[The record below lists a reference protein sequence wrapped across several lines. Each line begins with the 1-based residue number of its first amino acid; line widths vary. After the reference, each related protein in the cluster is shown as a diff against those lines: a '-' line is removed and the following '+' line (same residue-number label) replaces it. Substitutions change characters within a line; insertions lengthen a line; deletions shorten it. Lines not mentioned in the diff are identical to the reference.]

1 MNEKR
6 WMKEEKMSMM
16 MKNIEKDVEESKN
29 EMVVYGGIGRDER
42 KWEDLERIVEKI
54 KKIKEEEKMMVKQG
68 KKVGVLRNKKEEKR
82 VLIEN

>member
-54 KKIKEEEKMMVKQG
+54 KKIKEKEKMMVKQG